1 MRILRAAE
9 YRRMPWKNGKGETV
23 EIAVF
28 PPDASVSD
36 FGWRIS
42 MATVTTDGPFST
54 FEDIDRTLSVL
65 KGEGMRLSVE
75 GMAPVLLGTA
85 SPPFF
90 FPGDRKTD
98 AVLTSGGI
106 SDLNVMTRRGRFHH
120 RVERTATQKDII
132 VPAGKTVTLVVVT
145 GEARFGDLT
154 LGPLDALLFDG
165 GETPAALQLADGAAV
180 FLIEITDVISM

>member
-1 MRILRAAE
+1 VMRILRADD

-28 PPDASVSD
+28 PPDASVND

-65 KGEGMRLSVE
+65 QGEGMTLSVD
-75 GMAPVLLGTA
+75 GMEPVLLGTA
-85 SPPFF
+85 SAPFF

-106 SDLNVMTRRGRFHH
+106 SDLNVMTRRGRFRHH
-120 RVERTATQKDII
+120 VERVTGPHDLNIAATQ
-132 VPAGKTVTLVVVT
+132 GVTLVVVT
-145 GEARFGDLT
+145 RAARFGELP
-154 LGPLDALLFDG
+154 LGPLDTVLLDAKDA
-165 GETPAALQLADGAAV
+165 PAILSLGDAAV
-180 FLIEITDVISM
+180 AYVIKITE